1 MFDRLKNLLNSAAFV
16 NTLVGRGVQ
25 SSSEDNPSQAGV
37 APISPNANYE
47 DNVSPK
53 SKNVNSYLKLP
64 DLASTKIYQ
73 GDRLW
78 EQSKFTEAIKLY
90 RQAVEIEP
98 NLGLA
103 RQKLAVGLQKIG
115 KIPEAMIHYR
125 KAIMLNNS
133 WTGEGETSQLQLS
146 ESEQEKHFL
155 SHLAI
160 NTENQEEN
168 SPRNFST
175 KLQLP
180 DFDLNSPQYR
190 QLSAV
195 YSSEK
200 SSFSFKLIEK
210 SSTHPELSSTKP
222 EIAHS
227 SGLEAARIYLQQALA
242 YCDRQEWQQ
251 AIVACQRVLEIEP
264 NSAEAYKIWGNALQR
279 SGKTAEAMG
288 YYALAIAIQPDLA
301 EVYANLGSLYAGQKQ
316 WQQAIEYY
324 QKAIII
330 NPKFA
335 GVYENLAKVCQQL
348 GETEQF
354 WQYHHQALSLEPER
368 AKGKDHILLADWLR
382 EDNQLEQA
390 IVHYRYG
397 IKLEPELQEGYKKL
411 AQVLEQLGR
420 WQEAASYYEQTW
432 QYQNQLAGDN
442 PVEQKLLSTNEIV
455 VQSAHQVKGE
465 ITQPT
470 NSVSTDAIDLTI
482 AQYQKKA
489 HDNPN
494 SAAIYSNLG
503 SLYAQKQQWQE
514 AITCYQ
520 QAIQLNPQL
529 AGVYRNLARALEKA
543 DQSDKAIKYWY
554 HAYSLEPGSV
564 KAEEHLQLGNAFLKH
579 NQLKEAVNCYHRALE
594 LSPNLA
600 EAYLHLGEILHSK
613 GKLEEAIQYYR
624 KAVQHNSQIALHH
637 YRLGFVFT
645 QQKQWQDA
653 IVCYQQAIKLQ
664 PDYWEACHHL
674 GDALSKVYRWEE
686 AVTAYQAAIQ
696 VKDDFSWT
704 HNNLGD
710 ALVQLRRWQEAAIA
724 FERASELNPDFPW
737 SYYNLGEIFTNLG
750 RWDEA
755 VAAYRRAIEL
765 KPDLPTVGIKLADA
779 LGHRSK
785 IDSDRA
791 LSYYQQEIQLNP
803 DNLHNYYKAIEIQ
816 PDNGKLYLQLGNALV
831 KQNQLERAIVY
842 YQIALQYQPHNREI
856 STQLEKLLPGQTQF
870 NQKLL
875 LSSPQGSLKEQPEKA
890 EALLAKAKTYL
901 GENQLDL
908 AIVALNAALEFHPNY
923 PEAYFQLGNAL
934 TKQADLDRAIKCY
947 RQALQLEPN
956 NCWYYNGYGDAL
968 KGRFD
973 LAEAILAY
981 SRAIELN
988 PDFEGFYENRE
999 QSQQLQHRWQ
1009 QVLDY
1014 CEQLKQNECHDKLR
1028 ILLITP
1034 YPAYPP
1040 NTGGAIRMF
1049 EEIKYLGSRHHL
1061 TVVSFIFDEA
1071 DYRLEED
1078 LKEYCDRAIM
1088 VKLGVPLAPRRV
1100 DQQKQIYQWG
1110 TWNMWKVLQQFSQVK
1125 FDAVLFD
1132 FIFATPYHELFK
1144 NHLTILNEHNI
1155 ESRILKQCA
1164 TITESDIATAATDV
1178 EAVKVF
1184 LDSERESKLLEA
1196 YENKTWSKFALTTLV
1211 SEDDRQ
1217 ELLSRCPNSKAI
1229 VVKNGIDTRNI
1240 VPVNNSQAQK
1250 MLYMGTM
1257 TYYPN
1262 IDAVLYFAEEILP
1275 LIRKQNPKHPF
1286 CIAGRE
1292 PSAEIQALATRYSAI
1307 EIVASPKNM
1316 SDVAQNCSIAIVP
1329 IRLGSGTR
1337 IKILHAMAMGLP
1349 VISTSLGC
1357 EGLEVTDG
1365 ENILIRD
1372 TPKDFAEAVVQVSN
1386 DFQLKTR
1393 LSVNGRQLV
1402 EQAYDWQNIFARY
1415 EQEILSLIENKQK

>member
-16 NTLVGRGVQ
+16 NTIVGQAR
-25 SSSEDNPSQAGV
+25 EDRA
-37 APISPNANYE
+37 SPNVKND
-47 DNVSPK
+47 DNVSSK
-53 SKNVNSYLKLP
+53 SPDVNSYLKLP

-78 EQSKFTEAIKLY
+78 EQGKFTEAIKLY

-98 NLGLA
+98 NAGLA
-103 RQKLAVGLQKIG
+103 HQKLAVGLQKIG

-133 WTGEGETSQLQLS
+133 WTEEGETSQSQLS
-146 ESEQEKHFL
+146 EPWQEAVALHVGETGED
-155 SHLAI
+155 SH
-160 NTENQEEN
+160 
-168 SPRNFST
+168 RNFST

-180 DFDLNSPQYR
+180 DFDSHSTQYR

-195 YSSEK
+195 YSSDK

-210 SSTHPELSSTKP
+210 PSANQERVSAQSETNH
-222 EIAHS
+222 H

-251 AIVACQRVLEIEP
+251 AIVACQQAIEIEP
-264 NSAEAYKIWGNALQR
+264 HSAEAYKIWGNALQR

-288 YYALAIAIQPDLA
+288 YYAKAIAIQPDLA

-335 GVYENLAKVCQQL
+335 GAYENLAKVCQQL
-348 GETEQF
+348 GETNKF
-354 WQYHHQALSLEPER
+354 WHYHHQALSLEPER
-368 AKGKDHILLADWLR
+368 AKGKDHIFLADWLR
-382 EDNQLEQA
+382 ENNQLEEA
-390 IVHYRYG
+390 VIHYRYG
-397 IKLEPELQEGYKKL
+397 IKLEPKLQEEYQKL
-411 AQVLEQLGR
+411 IQVLKQLGR
-420 WQEAASYYEQTW
+420 WQEAASYEQTSH
-432 QYQNQLAGDN
+432 YQNRLEGDH
-442 PVEQKLLSTNEIV
+442 PLEQKLLSTSEIV
-455 VQSAHQVKGE
+455 LPSPNQVQEK
-465 ITQPT
+465 ITTST
-470 NSVSTDAIDLTI
+470 NSVSTEALDLNI
-482 AQYQKKA
+482 AKYRQKA
-489 HDNPN
+489 QNNPN

-503 SLYAQKQQWQE
+503 SLYAQKQHWQE
-514 AITCYQ
+514 AINCYQ
-520 QAIQLNPQL
+520 QAIKLNPHL

-543 DQSDKAIKYWY
+543 DQSAEAITYWY

-564 KAEEHLQLGNAFLKH
+564 KAEEHLQLGNACLKH
-579 NQLKEAVNCYHRALE
+579 NRLKEAVTCYSRALE

-624 KAVQHNSQIALHH
+624 KAVQSNPQIALHH

-645 QQKQWQDA
+645 QQKQWQEA
-653 IVCYQQAIKLQ
+653 IVCYQQAIKLES
-664 PDYWEACHHL
+664 DYWEACHHL
-674 GDALSKVYRWEE
+674 GDAFSKVYRWEE
-686 AVTAYQAAIQ
+686 AVAAYQAAIK
-696 VKDDFSWT
+696 VKDDFCWT

-710 ALVQLRRWQEAAIA
+710 ALVQLRRWQEAEVA
-724 FERASELNPDFPW
+724 FKKASELNPDFPW
-737 SYYNLGEIFTNLG
+737 SYYNLGEIFSNLA

-765 KPDLPTVGIKLADA
+765 KPDLPTVEIKLADA

-791 LSYYQQEIQLNP
+791 FSYYQREIQLNP
-803 DNLHNYYKAIEIQ
+803 DNLHNYYKAIALQ

-831 KQNQLERAIVY
+831 KQNQLERAVVY
-842 YQIALQYQPHNREI
+842 YQIALQYQPQNREI
-856 STQLEKLLPGQTQF
+856 STQLAKLLPGQTHF

-875 LSSPQGSLKEQPEKA
+875 LSSPSASLKEQPEKA

-901 GENQLDL
+901 GENQIDL

-968 KGRFD
+968 KGRYD
-973 LAEAILAY
+973 LAEAISAY

-988 PDFEGFYENRE
+988 PDFAGFYENKE
-999 QSQQLQHRWQ
+999 QSQQLLHRWQ
-1009 QVLDY
+1009 QVIDY
-1014 CEQLKQNECHDKLR
+1014 CEQLKQTECQDQLK

-1071 DYRLEED
+1071 DYQIEED
-1078 LKEYCDRAIM
+1078 LQEYCNCAMM

-1100 DQQKQIYQWG
+1100 DQQKQLYQWG
-1110 TWNMWKVLQQFSQVK
+1110 TWNMWKVLQQLSQIK

-1164 TITESDIATAATDV
+1164 TITESDITTAASDV

-1184 LDSERESKLLEA
+1184 LDSERESKLLET

-1229 VVKNGIDTRNI
+1229 VVKNGIDTHNI
-1240 VPVNNSQAQK
+1240 TPVNNSQAQK

-1262 IDAVLYFAEEILP
+1262 IDAVLYFTEEILP
-1275 LIRKQNPKHPF
+1275 LIRQQNPKLPF

-1292 PSAEIQALATRYSAI
+1292 PSAEIQALATRYSDL
-1307 EIVASPKNM
+1307 EIIASPKNM

-1372 TPKDFAEAVVQVSN
+1372 TPKEFAEAVIQVSN
-1386 DFQLKTR
+1386 DFQLKTK
-1393 LSVNGRQLV
+1393 LSVNGRRLV
-1402 EQAYDWQNIFARY
+1402 EQTYDWQNIFARY
-1415 EQEILSLIENKQK
+1415 EQEILTLIETRPK

>member
-16 NTLVGRGVQ
+16 KN
-25 SSSEDNPSQAGV
+25 N
-37 APISPNANYE
+37 
-47 DNVSPK
+47 DNVNPK
-53 SKNVNSYLKLP
+53 SPDVNSYLKLP

-73 GDRLW
+73 ADRLW
-78 EQSKFTEAIKLY
+78 EQGKFTEAIKLY

-98 NLGLA
+98 DLGLA

-133 WTGEGETSQLQLS
+133 WAAEGKTSPSQL
-146 ESEQEKHFL
+146 EKNSL
-155 SHLAI
+155 SHLTV
-160 NTENQEEN
+160 NTSETEEH
-168 SPRNFST
+168 SHRSFST

-180 DFDLNSPQYR
+180 DFDPNSPQYR

-210 SSTHPELSSTKP
+210 SATNQEPHSNKP
-222 EIAHS
+222 EIANS
-227 SGLEAARIYLQQALA
+227 LGLEAARVYLQQALA

-288 YYALAIAIQPDLA
+288 YYAKAIAIQPDLA

-335 GVYENLAKVCQQL
+335 GAYENLAKVYQQL
-348 GETEQF
+348 KETSKF

-397 IKLEPELQEGYKKL
+397 IKLEPSLKEGYQKL

-420 WQEAASYYEQTW
+420 WQEAATYYEQAW
-432 QYQNQLAGDN
+432 HYQNRLEGNN
-442 PVEQKLLSTNEIV
+442 PLQQKLLSTSEIV
-455 VQSAHQVKGE
+455 LESPNQVAGTPPLNGGDGKDWRSSVKQE
-465 ITQPT
+465 ITTQTSPVPT
-470 NSVSTDAIDLTI
+470 EAIDLKI
-482 AQYQKKA
+482 AQYQQKA
-489 HDNPN
+489 QINPN

-514 AITCYQ
+514 AINCYQ
-520 QAIQLNPQL
+520 RAITLNPQL

-543 DQSDKAIKYWY
+543 DQSAEAIKYWY
-554 HAYSLEPGSV
+554 QAYSLEPGSV
-564 KAEEHLQLGNAFLKH
+564 KAEEHLQLGNAFVKH
-579 NQLKEAVNCYHRALE
+579 NQLNEAITCYRRALE
-594 LSPNLA
+594 LAPNLA

-624 KAVQHNSQIALHH
+624 KAVQYNSQIALHH

-653 IVCYQQAIKLQ
+653 IICYQQAIKLQ

-696 VKDDFSWT
+696 VKDDFCWT

-710 ALVQLRRWQEAAIA
+710 ALVQLSRWEEAAVA
-724 FERASELNPDFPW
+724 FRRASELNPDFPW
-737 SYYNLGEIFTNLG
+737 TYYNLGEIFSNLG
-750 RWDEA
+750 KWDEA
-755 VAAYRRAIEL
+755 VVAYRRAIEL

-791 LSYYQQEIQLNP
+791 LSYYQREIQLNP
-803 DNLHNYYKAIEIQ
+803 DNLHNYYKAIALQ

-831 KQNQLERAIVY
+831 KQNQLERAIIY
-842 YQIALQYQPHNREI
+842 YQIALQYQPQNREI
-856 STQLEKLLPGQTQF
+856 STQLAKLLPEQAQF

-875 LSSPQGSLKEQPEKA
+875 LSSLPASLKEQPEKA
-890 EALLAKAKTYL
+890 EVFLAKAKTYL
-901 GENQLDL
+901 GENQIDL
-908 AIVALNAALEFHPNY
+908 AIVALNTALEFHPNY

-934 TKQADLDRAIKCY
+934 TKQANLDRAIECY

-968 KGRFD
+968 KGRWD
-973 LAEAILAY
+973 LAEAIAAY

-988 PDFEGFYENRE
+988 PDFAGFYENRE

-1009 QVLDY
+1009 RVLDY
-1014 CEQLKQNECHDKLR
+1014 CEQLKQTECHDQLR

-1034 YPAYPP
+1034 YPPYPP

-1071 DYRLEED
+1071 DYQIEED
-1078 LKEYCDRAIM
+1078 LQEYCDRAIM
-1088 VKLGVPLAPRRV
+1088 VKLGAPLAPRRV

-1196 YENKTWSKFALTTLV
+1196 YENKTWSKFALTTVV

-1240 VPVNNSQAQK
+1240 APVNNNQAQK

-1275 LIRKQNPKHPF
+1275 LIRQQNSQLPF

-1292 PSAEIQALATRYSAI
+1292 PSAEIQALATRYSDI

-1372 TPKDFAEAVVQVSN
+1372 TPKEFAEAVIQVSK
-1386 DFQLKTR
+1386 DLELKTR
-1393 LSVNGRQLV
+1393 LSVNGRKLV

-1415 EQEILSLIENKQK
+1415 EQEILALIKNKQK